1 MQVCNRKLCTSTL
14 CKIMGIGE
22 QSLKKRL
29 RRLSVSLVGEGGK
42 SEVKPARN
50 SAVVDEKGREQAMK
64 NMKQL
69 QGGDTCSYFRE
80 I

>member
-1 MQVCNRKLCTSTL
+1 
-14 CKIMGIGE
+14 MGIGGWC
-22 QSLKKRL
+22 LRKRL
-29 RRLSVSLVGEGGK
+29 RVSVSLVGEGGK

-69 QGGDTCSYFRE
+69 QGCDTCSCFWE